1 MARVLFIGA
10 LLAGVLMLG
19 LGGLH
24 SHAWAAEETKHA
36 RVFIPAPAKGK
47 GEQCVA
53 DTDFMRRYHMTVL
66 NHQRDDTVHEG
77 IRTKQFSLKGCIA
90 CHAVD
95 GPDGKPV
102 TVESPKH
109 FCRECHDYAAV
120 TMDCFQCHASRPD
133 PKETAQVPALPGAQ
147 ASGKSLQD
155 LQQTLT
161 NYMDAFRSVLDKP
174 RGETSQ

>member
-1 MARVLFIGA
+1 MARMLLIGA
-10 LLAGVLMLG
+10 LLVGLLSLAG
-19 LGGLH
+19 GGLH
-24 SHAWAAEETKHA
+24 GQAVAAEETKHA

-53 DTDFMRRYHMTVL
+53 ETDFMRRYHMTVL
-66 NHQRDDTVHEG
+66 NHQRDDTVHDG

-102 TVESPKH
+102 TAESPKH

-120 TMDCFQCHASRPD
+120 KMDCFQCHASRPE
-133 PKETAQVPALPGAQ
+133 PEKTAKIPALPDAQ
-147 ASGKSLQD
+147 ASNKGLQD
-155 LQQTLT
+155 LQKTLT
-161 NYMDAFRSVLDKP
+161 NYMDTLRSALDTQ